1 MYSPWYP
8 GGIGDTGLMVGVSVN
23 WILLVPLLLFVRS
36 LFKMLLVFG
45 DCAYANVGCC
55 MVENPRWLRAVLRA
69 VGLLMGDG
77 EIGSGKG
84 DFGAP

>member
-1 MYSPWYP
+1 
-8 GGIGDTGLMVGVSVN
+8 
-23 WILLVPLLLFVRS
+23 
-36 LFKMLLVFG
+36 
-45 DCAYANVGCC
+45 